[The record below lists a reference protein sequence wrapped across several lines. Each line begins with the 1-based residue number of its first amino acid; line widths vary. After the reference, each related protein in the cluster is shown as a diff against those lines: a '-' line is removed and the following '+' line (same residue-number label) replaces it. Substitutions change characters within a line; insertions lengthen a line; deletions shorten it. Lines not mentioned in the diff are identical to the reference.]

1 MAVTLPSIFSVQLTH
16 TALKNGRF
24 SGHILCY
31 VRLHFGALRHC
42 RTCCHL
48 SGRRSSQ
55 CPIRCV
61 QAGRSVPGWA
71 RSLCRVEESVNL
83 LAARTRPHEPS
94 RCQSILPVM
103 LLDARS
109 SPAARARR
117 NRSAQWHQRT
127 SAQTLSATTRWRH
140 MSMSRRTSSVA
151 RRWHA
156 ARSQYRPLR
165 QLPCSAAAA
174 AAADSSCSTLQLQRH
189 GRTSSVEKAPR
200 CE

>member
-1 MAVTLPSIFSVQLTH
+1 MWGCAPTVPHDALTGLACRRQTRTTRRKDTFDFVPVH
-16 TALKNGRF
+16 YRERE
-24 SGHILCY
+24 
-31 VRLHFGALRHC
+31 RL
-42 RTCCHL
+42 
-48 SGRRSSQ
+48 
-55 CPIRCV
+55 
-61 QAGRSVPGWA
+61 PGWG
-71 RSLCRVEESVNL
+71 RSLCRVEESVTL
-83 LAARTRPHEPS
+83 LAARTRSHEPS
-94 RCQSILPVM
+94 RCQSILPAM

-127 SAQTLSATTRWRH
+127 SQRKRCRRQHDGCH
-140 MSMSRRTSSVA
+140 MSMSRRTLSVA

-174 AAADSSCSTLQLQRH
+174 AAADSSCDTLQLLSPCMELLR
-189 GRTSSVEKAPR
+189 GRLQGVNESCQC

>member
-48 SGRRSSQ
+48 SRRRSSQ

-127 SAQTLSATTRWRH
+127 SAQTLSATTRWLPH
-140 MSMSRRTSSVA
+140 VDVTSNIERRTTLA
-151 RRWHA
+151 RGTKPVRTA
-156 ARSQYRPLR
+156 EATAMQRFSCSR
-165 QLPCSAAAA
+165 QQLQGLAAAVA
-174 AAADSSCSTLQLQRH
+174 MDGAPPW
-189 GRTSSVEKAPR
+189 KAPR